1 MLAIFALG
9 LSICLVQA
17 NGDSNN
23 TGSCTFT
30 TTCPITPPS
39 QDNKECNALATK
51 LQQLDA
57 KINAKLDC
65 LIASANI
72 TDLYPPYSLLHS
84 CEEIKTNWPDSPSD
98 YYYIIADTNGHPR
111 HVYCQILVMST
122 V

>member
-30 TTCPITPPS
+30 TACPITSPS

-72 TDLYPPYSLLHS
+72 TDLYPPYSLFHS
-84 CEEIKTNWPDSPSD
+84 CEEIQTNWPDSPSD
-98 YYYIIADTNGHPR
+98 YYIIADTNGHPR